1 MKKSLAIMMVVCM
14 MLTVLSG
21 CGTRPVEEAPESV
34 SLWEQIQNSNIVE
47 LSREVSES
55 TPHQADFPTM
65 EVTPVLTFEED
76 ECYSNAYNICSQYGT
91 HVDVPIH
98 FFEGAKTL
106 DEYEVS
112 DLIMPLCV
120 IDVSSKTAENP
131 DYVITM
137 DDVTAY
143 EEKNGIIPEKAFVAM
158 RTDWSKERNSIEEL
172 ENCDSNGQ
180 AHYPGWSL
188 EVVEFLCNERNVA
201 AIGHE
206 PGDTDPGLT
215 AVSSGWAVEAA
226 FLETGRFQVE
236 MMCNLD
242 QVPES
247 GALVIVSFP
256 KIVGAGG
263 FPARVIAVCP
273 N

>member
-1 MKKSLAIMMVVCM
+1 MKAKKHVAKAKCFFGGRGSAF
-14 MLTVLSG
+14 
-21 CGTRPVEEAPESV
+21 PAPEQA
-34 SLWEQIQNSNIVE
+34 SLWEQIQNSKVVD
-47 LSREVSES
+47 LCREVSAD

-65 EVTPVLTFEED
+65 EVTPVLTFEAD
-76 ECYSNAYNICSQYGT
+76 ECYSNAYTICSQYGT

-98 FFEGAKTL
+98 FFEGGKTL
-106 DEYEVS
+106 DEYEAA
-112 DLIMPLCV
+112 DMIMPLCV
-120 IDVSSKTAENP
+120 IDVSDKVAEDP

-137 DDVTAY
+137 DDVNAY
-143 EEKNGIIPEKAFVAM
+143 EEAYGTIPENAFVAM
-158 RTDWSKERNSIEEL
+158 RTDWYKMGDTMEAL
-172 ENCDSNGQ
+172 ENCDSDGQ

-188 EVVEFLCNERNVA
+188 EVVEFLCNERNVG

-242 QVPES
+242 QVPAS
-247 GALVIVSFP
+247 GAVIMVTFP
-256 KIVGAGG
+256 KIVDAGG
-263 FPARVIAVCP
+263 FPTRVFAICP
-273 N
+273 NE